1 MLAPFARRAV
11 LGRTWAL
18 AELCRLAD
26 AWLAGAGSEA
36 GAVSGGGGGLERLR
50 PCCVARP
57 HARGLMTATEATQ
70 CVCFF
75 CVTLVSFNQM
85 KRASNATVA
94 CWQHSDVV
102 APASQIRC
110 APEQRAALGRQRLH
124 LLQRQRRRPV
134 ALGRILV
141 PLRPCHVNTRHD
153 AIDVRRSS
161 EIVRVAT
168 RWVGMRRTERVV
180 AVAAQRLLSGAR
192 NKREGPRR

>member
-1 MLAPFARRAV
+1 MLAPFARRVCAWED
-11 LGRTWAL
+11 LGAGSFV
-18 AELCRLAD
+18 RLAD

-85 KRASNATVA
+85 KRASNATA
-94 CWQHSDVV
+94 ARWQHSDVV

-141 PLRPCHVNTRHD
+141 PLRPCHT
-153 AIDVRRSS
+153 
-161 EIVRVAT
+161 
-168 RWVGMRRTERVV
+168 
-180 AVAAQRLLSGAR
+180 QRPSGC
-192 NKREGPRR
+192 N